1 MSPIDESWHE
11 YMREALTRHPE
22 FSLDGWMEGQTNN
35 TGQYL
40 LRLNADHK
48 MVGDVSAN
56 DD

>member
-1 MSPIDESWHE
+1 
-11 YMREALTRHPE
+11 MREALTRHPE

-35 TGQYL
+35 TGPSL
-40 LRLNADHK
+40 LRLNADRK